1 MDSGV
6 TWVRGSVRYYIATSH
21 MTHRQSSFTPMIDH
35 IHTSLNLMFSPA
47 LIDGLSLSPPEP
59 LSLRVSQTQGT
70 QRTRLVASSVVEARA
85 LMCLEF
91 ANSQR
96 FRRR

>member
-1 MDSGV
+1 MGPR
-6 TWVRGSVRYYIATSH
+6 VRTV
-21 MTHRQSSFTPMIDH
+21 HRHKPHDHGQSSFTPMIDH
-35 IHTSLNLMFSPA
+35 IHLSVSQFDVFA

-59 LSLRVSQTQGT
+59 LSLRVSQIQGT